1 MNTQYIYI
9 YIFIIHVAR
18 NNNPKVSEFQV
29 FAQSGNLKIPGL
41 KVAENP
47 QKIHTSSLI
56 IVVGQNPNIAGE
68 IGLGMG
74 CLPGIGG
81 TIWLEPLL
89 PFNISRN
96 QSTK

>member
-1 MNTQYIYI
+1 
-9 YIFIIHVAR
+9 
-18 NNNPKVSEFQV
+18 V

-47 QKIHTSSLI
+47 QFVCFGNLKKVHTSSLI

>member
-1 MNTQYIYI
+1 M
-9 YIFIIHVAR
+9 
-18 NNNPKVSEFQV
+18 

-47 QKIHTSSLI
+47 QFVCFGNLKKIHTSSLI